1 MSTCTFPTLRPVS
14 RATPGASA
22 SDSPRHHCY
31 HHHHYHYQQPVIGG
45 RGNIVRNYH
54 LLSHLLLG
62 PGELAS
68 RLRDEVAEAVA
79 EWEPIDKA
87 GDSVLRRRLNITLHW
102 AQTSSVTLC
111 NPWILAREGNACLHF
126 NLTWQSRYWKLC
138 GEGSGRPPRSE
149 DPLDPPLESGRCEGN
164 HSEGDNTVGIVSIL
178 LRG

>member
-1 MSTCTFPTLRPVS
+1 MSTCTFPTLRTVS

-22 SDSPRHHCY
+22 SDSPRHHC
-31 HHHHYHYQQPVIGG
+31 HHRHHYHYHQQPVKGG
-45 RGNIVRNYH
+45 RGDILRNYH

-68 RLRDEVAEAVA
+68 RLRDEVADAEA

-87 GDSVLRRRLNITLHW
+87 GDSVLRRRLNITLG
-102 AQTSSVTLC
+102 TNFLLIFLPVK
-111 NPWILAREGNACLHF
+111 EMFLHY
-126 NLTWQSRYWKLC
+126 NLTWRSRYWKLC

-164 HSEGDNTVGIVSIL
+164 HSVGDNTVGIVSIL
-178 LRG
+178 LGGYL